1 MLLAGNA
8 ELVVSTCEP
17 FLILRTNSG
26 INTVLGYRV
35 ESLMRRSIGV
45 LCGPQS
51 DIQLLFDSVRN
62 SALHVATTMQVV
74 MYNSVMLARRML
86 IRVIP
91 VEEDVPGLPVISC
104 RINIAPSDAV
114 LLNDALQEVTMA
126 HAILSSVQ
134 ISLSH
139 HSNEKECTLV
149 YSLDANEN
157 SFSELATFHPLVSMN
172 PHKCPYLQMWEAA
185 IFNFSVVKF

>member
-74 MYNSVMLARRML
+74 MYNSVMLARRVL

-91 VEEDVPGLPVISC
+91 VEEDVPGLPV
-104 RINIAPSDAV
+104 IAPSDAV